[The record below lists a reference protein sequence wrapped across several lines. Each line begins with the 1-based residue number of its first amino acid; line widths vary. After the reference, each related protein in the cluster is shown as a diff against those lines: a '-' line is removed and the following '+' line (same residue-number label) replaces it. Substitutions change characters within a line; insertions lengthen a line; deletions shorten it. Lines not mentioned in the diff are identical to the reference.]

1 MTFQR
6 RLHAHAVHAAGAVVA
21 ALAAT
26 ALFASPAGAATP
38 AAMDLEPSAAA
49 TPADAGAGVSSAATL
64 RIASAFDPQT
74 MDPHSLA
81 LLYHTRIVF
90 LVYEG
95 LVGRDADYRIAP
107 ALATKWQR
115 TAPTTWRFT
124 LRPGVKFHDGSPF
137 TADDAV
143 FSIQR
148 ALRPPSQRQFV
159 LKGVR
164 EVRKVDA
171 LTIDVEL
178 VEPDAVF
185 PEKLPL
191 VAMMSRRWAI
201 AHGVERT
208 QDFDARQET
217 FAARNANGTGPYRL
231 ERYEPDTRV
240 VLRANPQWWGR
251 DAQRD
256 GNVDE
261 AVFVTI
267 RSDATRIAA
276 LHSGEVDLVLD
287 PPYQAIDE
295 LRQDPA
301 LAVTQID
308 SMATQMLA
316 FDQHSDALEGA
327 ESAASAAG
335 ARRNPF
341 RDRRVRQAVYQAINA
356 DLIVQKALR
365 GAGTP
370 TGALFA
376 PIMEGSLPELEARRR
391 YDPVAARELL
401 AQAGWPQGF
410 DVAFDCVNVASRE
423 RVCQAIAAMLTQAGI
438 RAHLRTTPGTQFF
451 PMVTQGHISLA
462 EFGFTATTDAWQSLN
477 GLLHTW
483 DSNGAGTFNAG
494 RYSNPRLD
502 ALIDA
507 IRVENDA
514 QSRRALVGDALR
526 LAADDLPYVPL
537 YHNRLSWIMQ
547 KRVHAVMMPDDTIAL
562 TRTSVR

>member
-1 MTFQR
+1 MTLLR
-6 RLHAHAVHAAGAVVA
+6 RLRMLAVRGLGRLAPALFAVALAGLPTGPGASAAA
-21 ALAAT
+21 AAADAAT
-26 ALFASPAGAATP
+26 AASESTAG
-38 AAMDLEPSAAA
+38 
-49 TPADAGAGVSSAATL
+49 AATL
-64 RIASAFDPQT
+64 RIASAFDPQS

-95 LVGRDADYRIAP
+95 LVGRDENYRLAP
-107 ALATKWQR
+107 ALATQWQR
-115 TAPTTWRFT
+115 VAPTTWRFA

-143 FSIQR
+143 FSIER
-148 ALRPPSQRQFV
+148 ALRTPSQRMFV

-164 EVRKVDA
+164 EVRKVDP
-171 LTIDVEL
+171 LTIYVEL

-191 VAMMSRRWAI
+191 VAMMSRRWAS
-201 AHGVERT
+201 AHGVERP
-208 QDFDARQET
+208 QDAAARQET
-217 FAARNANGTGPYRL
+217 FATRNANGTGPYRL
-231 ERYEPDTRV
+231 ERYEPDTRT

-251 DAQRD
+251 DDRRN
-256 GNVDE
+256 GNVAE

-287 PPYQAIDE
+287 PPFQAIEE
-295 LRQDPA
+295 LRQDSA
-301 LAVTQID
+301 LAVSQIEG
-308 SMATQMLA
+308 MATQMLA
-316 FDQHSDALEGA
+316 FDQHRDTLPGI
-327 ESAASAAG
+327 ASSPATA
-335 ARRNPF
+335 RNPF
-341 RDRRVRQAVYQAINA
+341 RDRRVRQAVYHAINA

-365 GAGTP
+365 GVGTP

-376 PIMEGSLPELEARRR
+376 PIMEGSLPELETRRR

-401 AQAGWPQGF
+401 AQAGWPGGF
-410 DVAFDCVNVASRE
+410 DVDFDCINVASRE
-423 RVCQAIAAMLTQAGI
+423 RVCQAIAAMLAQVGI
-438 RAHLRTTPGTQFF
+438 RAHLRTTPGAQFF
-451 PMVTQGHISLA
+451 PLLTQGNIGLA

-483 DSNGAGTFNAG
+483 DSNGAGAFNAG

-507 IRVENDA
+507 IRVESDP
-514 QSRRALVGDALR
+514 QRRRALVGDTLR
-526 LAADDLPYVPL
+526 LAAEDVPCIPL
-537 YHNRLSWIMQ
+537 YRVGLRWIMQ
-547 KRVHAVMMPDDTIAL
+547 KRVHAAMMPDDTIAL
-562 TRTSVR
+562 ARTSVR